1 MTFTPTATPTPIN
14 KMPVA
19 NNDNATTAENTAVDI
34 DMLANDRDDDGDP
47 LTLVAFTQAGHGTV
61 IPSTIGSAGQSLRYT
76 PQTRYNGPDSFTYT
90 ISDGRGGIVSAL
102 VSLTIT
108 EVNDAPIAL
117 DDQMETDED
126 TPVAILVLGNDSDP
140 DGDALTVFGVSQP
153 SAGTVV
159 FDSSN
164 VITYTPDLDYNGE
177 DDFTY
182 TVSDGNGGSAVAS
195 VSVIIHPVED
205 VPTGVEDAVILNTT
219 RRSPQAESVT
229 IFPLGNDVNAD
240 GGSLTIQSVD
250 PATNG
255 TTQRNNDNSITYT
268 RNPDFSGTDSF
279 TYRFGT
285 ASGSGQAASVGR
297 VSVVVNPDTNVV
309 AAVDDSAS
317 TDEDKSVRIVI
328 LENDTSTTGSLSV
341 LGVTPQ
347 QGKVIVNGD
356 GSVTYT
362 PAANFHGVDSFTYIA
377 GNGTS
382 GAASATVTVQMAAVN
397 DPPLAV
403 KDSATTAEEMATT
416 IPVLANDSDV
426 DGDALSVTGLTI
438 PANGAASINP
448 NGTVTYT
455 PTKDFNGVDTFA
467 YTLNDG
473 NGGSR
478 VTTVSVTVTPVNDAP
493 DAADDLLM
501 LDEDSQALLSVL
513 LNDKDADGDSLTIT
527 GVTQGVLGSVTIEAS
542 GVLRYTPWA
551 NANGADSFTY
561 TVSDG
566 AASSTATVGVTIRP
580 MDEYLYFP
588 LLFR

>member
-1 MTFTPTATPTPIN
+1 M
-14 KMPVA
+14 A
-19 NNDNATTAENTAVDI
+19 NNDNATTAENTSVDI
-34 DMLANDRDDDGDP
+34 DILANDRDDDGDP

-61 IPSTIGSAGQSLRYT
+61 TRSTIGSAGQSLRYT
-76 PQTRYNGPDSFTYT
+76 PQARYNGPDSFTYT
-90 ISDGRGGIVSAL
+90 ISDGKGGIVSAL

-108 EVNDAPIAL
+108 AVNDAPIAQ

-140 DGDALTVFGVSQP
+140 DGDALTVIGVSQP

-164 VITYTPDLDYNGE
+164 VITYTPDLDYNGD

-195 VSVIIHPVED
+195 VSVTIHPVED
-205 VPTGVEDAVILNTT
+205 APTGVEDAVILNTT
-219 RRSPQAESVT
+219 RRAPQAESVT

-255 TTQRNNDNSITYT
+255 TTQRNNNNSITYT

-328 LENDTSTTGSLSV
+328 LDNDTSTTGSLSV

-362 PAANFHGVDSFTYIA
+362 PAANFHGADSFTYIA
-377 GNGTS
+377 GNGAS
-382 GAASATVTVQMAAVN
+382 GAASATVTVQVAAVN

-403 KDSATTAEEMATT
+403 KDSATTAEETAKT

-426 DGDALSVTGLTI
+426 DGDALSVTALTI
-438 PANGAASINP
+438 PANGAASINL

-467 YTLNDG
+467 YTLSDG

-493 DAADDLLM
+493 EAADDLLM
-501 LDEDSQALLSVL
+501 LDEDGQALLSVL
-513 LNDKDADGDSLTIT
+513 LNDRDVDGDSLTIT
-527 GVTQGVLGSVTIEAS
+527 SVTQGVLGSVTIEAN

-561 TVSDG
+561 TISDG

-580 MDEYLYFP
+580 MDEYLYLP
-588 LLFR
+588 ELFR